1 MVQQESL
8 INKLKTNLP
17 KNLILVAPRYFGKK
31 TLVSEITDIS
41 YVYVDHKIDAIREI
55 DLDGNYIFT
64 DIDDWNVSSYSAL
77 LKHLEE
83 GTGHNIIT
91 CRNILNLPES
101 IHSRC
106 IIESL
111 EPYKDIPNY
120 CDSIGQLEY
129 YSDELLSYI
138 DKFQYKDDFDL
149 DVFFSVA
156 CNRLLERVINGEQLT
171 REFLITSKYN
181 SEKNLKN
188 LNKKQFIANW
198 QLDIDGL
205 TESYK
210 RF

>member
-1 MVQQESL
+1 M
-8 INKLKTNLP
+8 
-17 KNLILVAPRYFGKK
+17 
-31 TLVSEITDIS
+31 
-41 YVYVDHKIDAIREI
+41 
-55 DLDGNYIFT
+55 
-64 DIDDWNVSSYSAL
+64 
-77 LKHLEE
+77 
-83 GTGHNIIT
+83 
-91 CRNILNLPES
+91 
-101 IHSRC
+101 
-106 IIESL
+106 
-111 EPYKDIPNY
+111 
-120 CDSIGQLEY
+120 
-129 YSDELLSYI
+129 LSYI